1 MTNSLPCKKEISSL
15 TKHLVEI
22 EGTVLQ
28 ALPNAVF
35 SISLDNDFQALGY
48 VSGKLRQHHIKILPG
63 DRVKVEL
70 SPYDLTR
77 GRITYRL
84 PMRSTT
90 ATID

>member
-1 MTNSLPCKKEISSL
+1 LA
-15 TKHLVEI
+15 KHLVEI

-48 VSGKLRQHHIKILPG
+48 VSGRLRQYHIKILPG

-77 GRITYRL
+77 RRIIYRIL
-84 PMRSTT
+84 VRETT
-90 ATID
+90 TITA